1 MEKSD
6 TELHRDLL
14 KAMDDISFR
23 MPEEIFTNQ
32 FGKRGTEGKYLL
44 SLFEDAFK
52 TVETFCEGMKI
63 AAITQCGML
72 LRLLL
77 EQVSIITVTY
87 NDAETL
93 ARYVRHFKFR
103 IDISDM
109 PKGKQFNAIK
119 KEFSLGDDYKKP
131 LAFLDYGWLGNGI
144 MDERNTEDALIIRA
158 GNSDCL
164 AWKKKYLD
172 KLAHQ
177 SFTYANTTDTETG
190 STLARPFTDIACKLF
205 FNLCCFYHAYTG
217 FEFIWDNESKFQE
230 IFRPLYRRFKP
241 ELSI

>member
-1 MEKSD
+1 MENSD
-6 TELHRDLL
+6 TELHRELL

-32 FGKRGTEGKYLL
+32 FDKRGTEGKYLL

-77 EQVSIITVTY
+77 EQVSIIAVTY

-93 ARYVRHFKFR
+93 ARYVRHFKYR
-103 IDISDM
+103 LEISDM

-131 LAFLDYGWLGNGI
+131 LAFLDYGWLGEGI
-144 MDERNTEDALIIRA
+144 MNEHNMEDALIIRA
-158 GNSDCL
+158 KNEDFL
-164 AWKKKYLD
+164 TWKKKYLD

-177 SFTYANTTDTETG
+177 SFTYANTADTETG
-190 STLARPFTDIACKLF
+190 STLARPFMDIACKLF
-205 FNLCCFYHAYTG
+205 DKLCCFYHAYTG
-217 FEFIWDNESKFQE
+217 FTFNWDNESKFQG
-230 IFRPLYRRFKP
+230 IFRPLYVSLKHK
-241 ELSI
+241 LSD

>member
-1 MEKSD
+1 MENSNM
-6 TELHRDLL
+6 ELYRELL
-14 KAMDDISFR
+14 KAMDDVSFR
-23 MPEEIFTNQ
+23 MPEEIYRNQ
-32 FGKRGTEGKYLL
+32 FDNHGIEGKYLL
-44 SLFEDAFK
+44 SLFQDAFK

-63 AAITQCGML
+63 VAITQCGML

-77 EQVSIITVTY
+77 EQVSIVAVIY
-87 NDAETL
+87 SDPEML
-93 ARYVRHFKFR
+93 ARYVKHFKFR

-144 MDERNTEDALIIRA
+144 MDERNMEDTLIIRA

-164 AWKKKYLD
+164 DWKKKYLD

-177 SFTYANTTDTETG
+177 SFTYANTTDIETG
-190 STLARPFTDIACKLF
+190 STMARPFMDIACKLF

-217 FEFIWDNESKFQE
+217 FEFVWDNESKFQE
-230 IFRPLYRRFKP
+230 IFLPLYRRFRP
-241 ELSI
+241 DLSI